1 MENYNEEL
9 RINKGLVAE
18 DAETKK
24 VFDDFK
30 TEVEAYN
37 NNREG
42 NLGDILSKFDDTF
55 EVKDIND
62 NSNDNNVEDIKKSLN
77 EKIKELDNQVK
88 ETKTVDGITSNIYNY
103 KTDKYNDNS
112 IINNPTKIKII
123 IQSGLGLQ
131 LLSFIK
137 RNNEI
142 QLIYLDNET
151 ANIEDLDTKFVSTS
165 KQKYENFILKLNDII
180 KNWNKVYIGEQN
192 NWVWMLSIYN
202 EENKNYRAIG
212 SGSFPI
218 NWNDYIDLISDYEI
232 EYKKLFNNSSKNI
245 DEKFK
250 ITTKEADEL
259 LNIIDKKLEELNKKE
274 EIENMIDNNIN
285 GAYRLAN
292 PEIFKEMYENKSI
305 NDLIEVKKDLEEKI
319 ANNNMVSLNNEYLKI
334 INDLIAKKQNQ

>member
-62 NSNDNNVEDIKKSLN
+62 NSNVNNVEDIKKSLD

-88 ETKTVDGITSNIYNY
+88 ETKTIDGITSNIYNY
-103 KTDKYNDNS
+103 KTDKYNDDS

-142 QLIYLDNET
+142 QLIYLDNAT
-151 ANIEDLDTKFVSTS
+151 ANIEDLDKKFVSIS
-165 KQKYENFILKLNDII
+165 KQKYEEFILKLNNII

-192 NWVWMLSIYN
+192 NWVWMLSMYN

-212 SGSFPI
+212 SGAFPI

-274 EIENMIDNNIN
+274 EIEKMIDNT
-285 GAYRLAN
+285 Y
-292 PEIFKEMYENKSI
+292 
-305 NDLIEVKKDLEEKI
+305 
-319 ANNNMVSLNNEYLKI
+319 
-334 INDLIAKKQNQ
+334 